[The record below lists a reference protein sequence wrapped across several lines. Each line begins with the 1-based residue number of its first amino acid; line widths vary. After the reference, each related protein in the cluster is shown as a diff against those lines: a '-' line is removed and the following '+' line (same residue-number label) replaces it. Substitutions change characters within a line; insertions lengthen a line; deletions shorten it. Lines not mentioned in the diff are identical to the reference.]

1 MHATRPKRSSV
12 QRAIPTSLD
21 QLILKGSLMRKI
33 TSLMLLAAL
42 SVAAAAA
49 ANEPENPPFQM
60 PSTMT
65 GAEIDVHNEGRGA
78 TDADYIRCRR
88 MDVPGSLVK
97 KLRVCKTNTEWR
109 QYSDK
114 GNQDA
119 RDSMAWIERGFSNS
133 VEPKDDVLQGG
144 YNAPK

>member
-1 MHATRPKRSSV
+1 
-12 QRAIPTSLD
+12 
-21 QLILKGSLMRKI
+21 MRK
-33 TSLMLLAAL
+33 TLSVMLLIGL
-42 SVAAAAA
+42 STAGVAT
-49 ANEPENPPFQM
+49 ANETEGQPYKM
-60 PSTMT
+60 PSSMT
-65 GAEIDVHNEGRGA
+65 GAEIDVHNEGRP
-78 TDADYIRCRR
+78 TNDADYIRCRR
-88 MDVPGSLVK
+88 MEVPGSLVK

-133 VEPKDDVLQGG
+133 SEPKDDILKGG

>member
-1 MHATRPKRSSV
+1 MRITP
-12 QRAIPTSLD
+12 SL
-21 QLILKGSLMRKI
+21 
-33 TSLMLLAAL
+33 LLVVGL
-42 SVAAAAA
+42 SISTVTA
-49 ANEPENPPFQM
+49 ANETESQPQSM

-65 GAEIDVHNEGRGA
+65 GAEIDVHNEGRPS

-97 KLRVCKTNTEWR
+97 KLRVCKTNAEWR
-109 QYSDK
+109 QYTDK

-133 VEPKDDVLQGG
+133 AEPKDDILQGG